1 MGSLIAMPG
10 LLPRISR
17 ALGATSIALLAACGG
32 GGDDGAPA
40 ATPSD
45 ESTQGAAAPGT
56 AAGSVGTAGT
66 AGTAGTSDGAAAD
79 CGIAAFSS
87 AALARINQH
96 RAAGA
101 SCGARGS
108 FAPAVAVRWN
118 DLLTQAA
125 TAHSLDMATQNYF
138 SHTSADGRS
147 MSDRVNAT
155 GFSWSSLGENI
166 AAGQVGIDAVVDGWM
181 RSDGHCA
188 NMMNPAFDTI
198 GLACV
203 AGGSGSAY
211 RSYWTL
217 NLARAR

>member
-1 MGSLIAMPG
+1 M
-10 LLPRISR
+10 
-17 ALGATSIALLAACGG
+17 AACGG

-45 ESTQGAAAPGT
+45 ESAPSAAAAGT
-56 AAGSVGTAGT
+56 SAGSVGTTATTGT
-66 AGTAGTSDGAAAD
+66 AGTAAAD
-79 CGIAAFSS
+79 CGIALFSS
-87 AALARINQH
+87 TALARINQH

-101 SCGARGS
+101 SCGARGT
-108 FAPAVAVRWN
+108 FAPAGAVRWN

-125 TAHSLDMATQNYF
+125 TAHSLDMAAQNYF

-147 MSDRVNAT
+147 MSDRINAT
-155 GFSWSSLGENI
+155 GFTWSNLGENI
-166 AAGQVGIDAVVDGWM
+166 AAGQVGIDAVIDGWM

-211 RSYWTL
+211 RTYWTL

>member
-40 ATPSD
+40 APPSD

-66 AGTAGTSDGAAAD
+66 AGTADGAAAD

-87 AALARINQH
+87 TALARINQH

-118 DLLTQAA
+118 DQLTQAA

-147 MSDRVNAT
+147 MSDRINAT

-166 AAGQVGIDAVVDGWM
+166 AAGQVGIDAVIDGWM